1 MNEPYI
7 LKDFEPKK
15 VFYFFEEISKI
26 PRGSGNTKEISDYL
40 VNFAKNRNLEFYQDD
55 FNNVIIYKDEI
66 GNHECLDNE
75 NNKFSIGDK
84 NNKFP
89 IILQG
94 HIDMVCEKSPKS
106 SKNMEIEGIDLE
118 IDGDFISAK
127 ETTLGADNG
136 IAVAMILAILDNDN
150 LYHPPIEAVFTS
162 DEEIG
167 LIGADNLDMS
177 KLNGKSLINL
187 DSEEEGIMVV
197 SCAGGNRL
205 DIEIPI
211 EILEYSEELINESKD
226 NYLINISIEDLKGG
240 HSGIEIDKGL
250 ANSNKLLGEL
260 LKDFSDNGIDIRLI
274 DIFGG
279 KLDNAIANNSS
290 CSILSQDIDKIKNIV
305 KRFEV
310 KVNDE
315 FKAIEDNIKINID
328 FNEFLKELSEVGS
341 LKVESSKLDVLSEES
356 TNNII
361 DFLNCVPNGVCKMSE
376 DIEDLVETSLN
387 LGIIN
392 LDEDNFKATLSVR
405 SSIDLE
411 KEKLNNKIISIAQ
424 EFRGICKIRGNY
436 PGWEFK
442 KDSKLQRIICE
453 EYEKQYNQ
461 AMMVNAIHAGL
472 ECGLFV
478 SKINDLDAV
487 SIGPNLFD
495 VHSYNEKMSISS
507 VFRTYNLLIAI
518 LERLSN

>member
-1 MNEPYI
+1 MIKSQHI
-7 LKDFEPKK
+7 LENIEPKN

-26 PRGSGNTKEISDYL
+26 PHGSGNTKAISDYL
-40 VNFAKNRNLEFYQDD
+40 VNFAKDKNLEFYQDN
-55 FNNVIIYKDEI
+55 FNNVIIYKSGSIIKKDE
-66 GNHECLDNE
+66 GNIDSMVFPGPIDEDNIE
-75 NNKFSIGDK
+75 
-84 NNKFP
+84 P

-94 HIDMVCEKSPKS
+94 HIDMVCDKTPNS

-118 IDGDFISAK
+118 VNGDFISANQ
-127 ETTLGADNG
+127 TSLGADNG
-136 IAVAMILAILDNDN
+136 IAIAIILAILNDN
-150 LYHPPIEAVFTS
+150 NLNHPPIEAVFTS

-167 LIGADNLDMS
+167 LIGASELDMS

-211 EILEYSEELINESKD
+211 ETVEYYKKEGD
-226 NYLINISIEDLKGG
+226 YLVNISIGGLKGG
-240 HSGIEIDKGL
+240 HSGLEIDKGL

-260 LKDFSDNGIDIRLI
+260 LKEFCDNNVNFQLI

-279 KLDNAIANNSS
+279 KLDNAIPNSS
-290 CSILSQDIDKIKNIV
+290 NCTILSQDIDKIQNIA
-305 KRFEV
+305 KSFEL
-310 KVNDE
+310 KVNEE
-315 FKAIEDNIKINID
+315 FKCIEDNIQVNI
-328 FNEFLKELSEVGS
+328 EFKNLLKGD
-341 LKVESSKLDVLSEES
+341 KYSSKIAILLEGS

-361 DFLNCVPNGVCKMSE
+361 DFINTVPNGLCKMSE
-376 DIEDLVETSLN
+376 DIDDLVETSLN
-387 LGIIN
+387 LGIVTI
-392 LDEDNFKATLSVR
+392 EDNLFKVTFSIR

-411 KEKLNNKIISIAQ
+411 KEKLNDIIIAIAN
-424 EFRGICKIRGNY
+424 EFDGTYQIRGDY

-442 KDSKLQRIICE
+442 KNSKLQEIICE
-453 EYEKQYNQ
+453 EYEKQYNEP
-461 AMMVNAIHAGL
+461 MIINAIHAGL

-478 SKINDLDAV
+478 NKIKDLDAV

-507 VFRTYNLLIAI
+507 VFRTYKLLITI
-518 LERLSN
+518 LEKLSKV